1 MKIQVEEHCFLG
13 LFLCLLTSS
22 SPFVAAVVCELK
34 EHEMTFLKYLG
45 FKFSSHL
52 LRNWGWP
59 VMTPCPVVP
68 GNIISKGIRLR
79 RKQTLEPPV
88 AHLPNYLLDS
98 GSLSWAKDLFSKIT
112 HCQTILWY
120 SKMAEILINPRWIG
134 RKTTLNQLFSCSLKF
149 NKQYF
154 LKLMEVSKWQFQ
166 HEINS
171 RGIYDW
177 STPKVLYKTF
187 KTLQDFHLRVF
198 SPPQ

>member
-1 MKIQVEEHCFLG
+1 
-13 LFLCLLTSS
+13 
-22 SPFVAAVVCELK
+22 
-34 EHEMTFLKYLG
+34 
-45 FKFSSHL
+45 
-52 LRNWGWP
+52 
-59 VMTPCPVVP
+59 MTPCPVVP

-79 RKQTLEPPV
+79 RKQTLEPSV

-177 STPKVLYKTF
+177 STPKVLITRLSPEGVLPPPVGF
-187 KTLQDFHLRVF
+187 CNRIAQRSGHLQGQGLSHCVWLSFN
-198 SPPQ
+198 